1 MHGTGTLPVPGMGAG
16 RMVMTL
22 CAGFLLADTAYQPRH
37 RSKRRNGL
45 GIGRLPLRRREDPT
59 GAIIGRPPEP
69 RSATGDVWMPSPPGD
84 PHFLDQLAAGQLRG
98 LLEGCA
104 LDDLARIIPEIVQVI
119 VHSSANPAATAWNEF
134 QEATW
139 NARALGLGSRR
150 WLESYDRRNLGPYP
164 DEHAV
169 VIKLGRAHDALWVIT
184 NGPCAM
190 DSP

>member
-1 MHGTGTLPVPGMGAG
+1 
-16 RMVMTL
+16 MVMTL

-45 GIGRLPLRRREDPT
+45 GLGGLPLRRREDLS
-59 GAIIGRPPEP
+59 GARIGRPPGP
-69 RSATGDVWMPSPPGD
+69 RLAMDDAWMPSPPED
-84 PHFLDQLAAGQLRG
+84 SYIVDELAGGQLRR

-104 LDDLARIIPEIVQVI
+104 LDELARIIPEIVQVI
-119 VHSSANPAATAWNEF
+119 VHSSASTATTGWNQF

-139 NARALGLGSRR
+139 NARALGLGSHR

-169 VIKLGRAHDALWVIT
+169 VIKLGRAHEALWVIT
-184 NGPCAM
+184 NGPCAL
-190 DSP
+190 DSR